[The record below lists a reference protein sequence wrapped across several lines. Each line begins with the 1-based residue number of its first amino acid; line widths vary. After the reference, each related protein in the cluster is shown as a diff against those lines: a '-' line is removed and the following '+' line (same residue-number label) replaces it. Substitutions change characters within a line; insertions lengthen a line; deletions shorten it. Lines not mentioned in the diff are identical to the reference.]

1 MSSARAG
8 QRGTAPA
15 PPGQADQPA
24 PSAVGPD
31 AARAGE
37 QAGAA
42 APRTGG
48 WQGAATAWLPVA
60 FAAAVMAVLG
70 VWGLGRHGTMGNDE
84 IVTRY
89 ASTLSLGQLAHLLEH
104 TDIYHGFYYLVM
116 HPWVAV
122 AGTTPTAIRIPSVIA
137 MTVAVGLIVYI
148 VRRLSGSAW
157 AGLFAGLVMALTPEI
172 SFYAQTAREYAAI
185 VAVVLCTTL
194 ALVRALE
201 AETAGQVNTR
211 RWVLY
216 GALIT
221 LSGYLN
227 ELTLAVLAAHL
238 ATVLLARPG
247 RQAFKHWF
255 TTGAIG
261 AFLVLPVVVGSIHQ
275 DSAASWITR
284 PTGHDLE
291 ILFHD
296 YFGSVTWVAGCLFVF
311 AVAAV
316 LPDGQPPWW
325 RRSGISL
332 PSVAAPLLVLP
343 AGLLIVESVVG
354 HPVYVDRYVLYG
366 ETGAAMLAGAG
377 LYRIGRWLADG
388 LSRTLRTPPRRIPV
402 DWRVVVA
409 ATGAIACLGVLIFQL
424 GPQHRARTP
433 LTREY
438 DFGDPAFY
446 ISAHARPGDGVLFF
460 SSFFRKARLGYPDQF
475 RDTTDFAMAVSPQKS
490 GTLNGFDKPLPV
502 VRSLMLTYRR
512 IWVVG
517 TPPSAHAS
525 SPVLRGEGELLM
537 SRFTRI
543 AERHFR
549 GIVVTFWVRR

>member
-1 MSSARAG
+1 MSSARTG
-8 QRGTAPA
+8 QRDAAPA
-15 PPGQADQPA
+15 PAPGPA
-24 PSAVGPD
+24 EPRSAGWP
-31 AARAGE
+31 ARAI
-37 QAGAA
+37 
-42 APRTGG
+42 RF
-48 WQGAATAWLPVA
+48 LPIG
-60 FAAAVMAVLG
+60 FAAAVMLAAGL
-70 VWGLGRHGTMGNDE
+70 WGLARHDTMGNDE

-104 TDIYHGFYYLVM
+104 TDIYHGFYYVVM

-122 AGTTPTAIRIPSVIA
+122 FGTSPSAIRVPSVIA
-137 MTVAVGLIVYI
+137 MAVAAGLMVYI
-148 VRRLSGSAW
+148 GRRLSGSVW
-157 AGLFAGLVMALTPEI
+157 TGLFAGLIMALTPEI

-185 VAVVLCTTL
+185 VAVVLCATL

-201 AETAGQVNTR
+201 AEAAGQGSTR

-247 RQAFKHWF
+247 RQAFRHWF
-255 TTGAIG
+255 AAGAVG
-261 AFLVLPVVVGSIHQ
+261 AFLVIPVVIGSIHQ
-275 DSAASWITR
+275 DAAASWITR
-284 PTGHDLE
+284 PTAHDLE

-316 LPDGQPPWW
+316 LPDGRPPWW

-343 AGLLIVESVVG
+343 AGLLIAESVAG
-354 HPVYVDRYVLYG
+354 HPVYTDRYVLYG
-366 ETGAAMLAGAG
+366 EAGAAMLAGAG
-377 LYRIGRWLADG
+377 LQRIGRWLAGG
-388 LSRTLRTPPRRIPV
+388 LSRPALRIPL
-402 DWRVVVA
+402 DWRVIVA
-409 ATGAIACLGVLIFQL
+409 ATGAIACLGVLVFQL
-424 GPQHRARTP
+424 GAQHRARTP
-433 LTREY
+433 LTREF

-446 ISAHARPGDGVLFF
+446 IGAHARPGDGVLFY

-517 TPPSAHAS
+517 TVPSAHAS
-525 SPVLRGEGELLM
+525 SPVLRAEGELLT

-549 GIVVTFWVRR
+549 GIVVTFWLRR